1 MNKNSL
7 KIIKRGKTMSSLKH
21 EKEHD
26 NSSYRKSLKRVKVK
40 GKVTKYWGVDLMLI
54 LHQLFPT

>member
-1 MNKNSL
+1 
-7 KIIKRGKTMSSLKH
+7 MSSLKH